1 MFRSK
6 KYILITMIVSISL
19 LISAC
24 GGEATADLTISTAIA
39 QTVEAQN
46 TVQEST
52 ATLIPLPAF
61 TTTPPAFSPTVT
73 LAASK
78 IPPTL
83 PAGSSKYLDC
93 MKANLTGE
101 TIPDGTIMK
110 PGEQFTKTW
119 HIQNNSTC
127 TWDTS
132 YKIVF
137 WDGDV
142 LGGAYVYNFPQS
154 ATPGQSMDVPLV
166 LTAPS
171 ENGTYKSSWM
181 FQTPD
186 GITFGVGQYSQPFY
200 TEIVV
205 SDAKNPNYGIAS
217 VEYEIVRDPA
227 AGCPA
232 NVFYTVTAK
241 ITTTGPFEFSYY
253 WAQSDGNN
261 SNPKTMK
268 FDSASSKTVSREWS
282 FHLGSSTTH
291 DKWMQI
297 IVVDPIAHEY
307 DRAVFRYE
315 CQ

>member
-1 MFRSK
+1 MLRSK
-6 KYILITMIVSISL
+6 KYMLITLIVSLSL

-24 GGEATADLTISTAIA
+24 GGEATADPTISTAIA
-39 QTVEAQN
+39 QTIAAQN
-46 TVQEST
+46 IAQEST
-52 ATLIPLPAF
+52 ATVTPLPAF
-61 TTTPPAFSPTVT
+61 TTTPPAFSPTIT
-73 LAASK
+73 PAASK

-83 PAGSSKYLDC
+83 PSGSSQYLAC

-101 TIPDGTIMK
+101 TIPDGTILK

-119 HIQNNSTC
+119 HVQNNSTC

-154 ATPGQSMDVPLV
+154 AIPGQTMDVPLV

-171 ENGTYKSSWM
+171 ANGTYKSSWM

-186 GITFGVGQYSQPFY
+186 GINFGVGQYSQPFY

-205 SDAKNPNYGIAS
+205 SDSSKPGYGVAS

-232 NVFYTVTAK
+232 NVFYTVNAR
-241 ITTTGPFEFSYY
+241 ITTTGPLEFTYY
-253 WAQSDGNN
+253 WAQSDGND
-261 SNPKTMK
+261 SNPKTLK
-268 FDSASSKTVSREWS
+268 FTAAGSQTVSRSWS
-282 FHLGSSTTH
+282 FHLGSSTTN

-297 IVVDPIAHEY
+297 IGVDPARAY
-307 DRAVFRYE
+307 DKAVFRYE
-315 CQ
+315 CK